1 MSKQKV
7 ITCGGRADIIE
18 WQGEDLIVRVAEL
31 QRCLNSQPKHFC
43 YVKLRNLIGKTWGL
57 KTRTGAR

>member
-31 QRCLNSQPKHFC
+31 QRYLNSQPKYFC
-43 YVKLRNLIGKTWGL
+43 YVKLRNLIGKTLGFEN
-57 KTRTGAR
+57 